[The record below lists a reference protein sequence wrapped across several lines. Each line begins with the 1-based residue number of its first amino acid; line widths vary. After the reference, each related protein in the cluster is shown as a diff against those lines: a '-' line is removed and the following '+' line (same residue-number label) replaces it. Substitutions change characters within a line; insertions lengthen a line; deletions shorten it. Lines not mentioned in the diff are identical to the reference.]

1 MAMNPKL
8 LRPRSGGFHQE
19 TAAWR
24 SAVIANGGS
33 VSGATLLAVDK
44 FVKAIYAANIRDRFY
59 RLSLLCGNSDAALAA
74 VRTPLFRGPSLA
86 GTQYGNA
93 MDTNSNFVPGDYAEG
108 TGLIGN
114 GTTKALDT
122 GVPANFANGRHL
134 AFVPYTFGTT
144 SYRYYM
150 GVRNGGTPANGYL
163 WAPYVSSPTSNVGQ
177 YTYDDAASVGGADGG
192 AVTVRRLVFGNNVAG
207 ASGSALFSNGSQL
220 GTAGSGFNTTATTSI
235 GVFAARQAAGTY
247 ASFVNARLSAYS
259 IGLSMTA
266 AQVVSYN
273 SAMTA
278 FLTAMGRA

>member
-1 MAMNPKL
+1 MPMNPKL
-8 LRPRSGGFHQE
+8 LRPRQTIHPE
-19 TAAWR
+19 TADWASR
-24 SAVIANGGS
+24 VRTNGGS
-33 VSGATLLAVDK
+33 VGGTTLIAVDR
-44 FVKAIYAANIRDRFY
+44 FVKAIYSAGIRDRFY
-59 RLSLLCGNSDAALAA
+59 RLNLFCGTSDANLNA

-86 GTQYGNA
+86 GTQFGNA
-93 MDTNSNFVPGDYAEG
+93 TDTNSNFVQGDYAEG

-134 AFVPYTFGTT
+134 AFVPYTLGTT
-144 SYRYYM
+144 SFRYYM

-192 AVTVRRLVFGNNVAG
+192 AVTVRRLVFGNNVTG

-220 GTAGSGFNTTATTSI
+220 GTPGIGFNTTATTSI
-235 GVFAARQAAGTY
+235 GVFAVRQAAGTY

>member
-1 MAMNPKL
+1 MPMNPKL
-8 LRPRSGGFHQE
+8 LRPRQTIHPE
-19 TAAWR
+19 TADWASR
-24 SAVIANGGS
+24 VRTNGGS
-33 VSGATLLAVDK
+33 VGGTTLIAVDR
-44 FVKAIYAANIRDRFY
+44 FVKAIYSAGIRDRFY
-59 RLSLLCGNSDAALAA
+59 RLNLFCGTSDANLNA
-74 VRTPLFRGPSLA
+74 VRTPLFRGPSLT
-86 GTQYGNA
+86 GTQFGNA
-93 MDTNSNFVPGDYAEG
+93 TDTNSNFVQGDYAEG
-108 TGLIGN
+108 TGLVGN

-122 GVPANFANGRHL
+122 GLPASFANGRHL
-134 AFVPYTFGTT
+134 AFVPYALGTT
-144 SYRYYM
+144 SFRYYM

-163 WAPYVSSPTSNVGQ
+163 WAPYVGSPTSNVGQ

-220 GTAGSGFNTTATTSI
+220 GTAGAGFNTTATTSI